1 MSFPHCV
8 EPLPLPTPTAALGTL
23 RARGLRISTTRR
35 LVRRR
40 AVRRRGSRHR
50 RGARAQHA
58 APTSASVYR
67 NLEALEAAGIARH
80 VHLGHAAGRYVL
92 SGRHDGGYAACERCG
107 KHVPL
112 DDLEALRARRP
123 RRSAASRATSRTSRS
138 SAPARTARRSDDR
151 LRFEP
156 VEHSTTPSPA
166 SSRARRCSSRSA
178 SPSCSGCA
186 TRPTPTT

>member
-1 MSFPHCV
+1 MSFSPCA

-35 LVRRR
+35 LVVDALFAADEPVTAEELARR
-40 AVRRRGSRHR
+40 A
-50 RGARAQHA
+50 GADVG
-58 APTSASVYR
+58 SVYR

-123 RRSAASRATSRTSRS
+123 RPLRLRVRLRAL
-138 SAPARTARRSDDR
+138 PARGR
-151 LRFEP
+151 LPGLRGAP
-156 VEHSTTPSPA
+156 MIGRASTTPSPA
-166 SSRARRCSSRSA
+166 SSRARRSSSRSA

>member
-1 MSFPHCV
+1 MVVDALFAAD
-8 EPLPLPTPTAALGTL
+8 EPVTAEELA
-23 RARGLRISTTRR
+23 
-35 LVRRR
+35 RR
-40 AVRRRGSRHR
+40 A
-50 RGARAQHA
+50 GADLG
-58 APTSASVYR
+58 SVYR

-123 RRSAASRATSRTSRS
+123 RPLRLRVRLRPF
-138 SAPARTARRSDDR
+138 PARGR
-151 LRFEP
+151 LPGLRGAPMIGFDFLFKP
-156 VEHSTTPSPA
+156 SSTSTTPSPA
-166 SSRARRCSSRSA
+166 SSRARRSSSRSA
-178 SPSCSGCA
+178 SRSCSGCA